1 MVTTLTEIVISGE
14 MVRDRFHTAPGAIY
28 IYRNDDRSGGIARR
42 GRHTNYGYSGY
53 YLASIYDGQKW
64 RKLQFNRLIPYE
76 SRSYDV
82 ARECPMVEGYLRNQ
96 IARWR
101 GLVAKYDSDTRSFRI
116 YSQEICQ

>member
-1 MVTTLTEIVISGE
+1 MVTTPTIIVVSGE
-14 MVRDRFHTAPGAIY
+14 MVRDAFHTASGTIR
-28 IYRNDDRSGGIARR
+28 IYRKDDRSGGMARW

-53 YLASIYDGQKW
+53 YLASIYDGKNW

-82 ARECPMVEGYLRNQ
+82 ARECAVVEGYLRNK

-101 GLVAKYDSDTRSFRI
+101 GLVAEYDSSTRSFRI
-116 YSQEICQ
+116 YSQEIC